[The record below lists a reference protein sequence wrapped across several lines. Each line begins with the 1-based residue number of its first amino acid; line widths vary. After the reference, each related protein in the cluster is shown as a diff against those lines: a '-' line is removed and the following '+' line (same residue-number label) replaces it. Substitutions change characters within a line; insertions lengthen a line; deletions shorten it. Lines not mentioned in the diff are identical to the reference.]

1 MRRQGKNSAPTSLL
15 DATMANARRHLS
27 PALPSKAEDP
37 LSLVYRL
44 PLPGN
49 RELERRV
56 TVLDFPYSA
65 PFSIRRV
72 YWLHDLDPAEVR
84 GHHAHRKLEQL
95 MVAVSGSIEIELDNG
110 RDRRIEVL
118 DNATE
123 ALYVPPLIWRRI
135 RAQEPHAALLV
146 FASASFSEADYIR
159 DYDRF
164 VQLVMAPVA

>member
-1 MRRQGKNSAPTSLL
+1 MSRQLRDRRQTSLP
-15 DATMANARRHLS
+15 DTTMANTRRHLS
-27 PALPSKAEDP
+27 LATPVEAEDP
-37 LSLVYRL
+37 LSCVYRF

-65 PFSIRRV
+65 PFPIRRV
-72 YWLHDLDPAEVR
+72 YWLHNLDPTEIR

-110 RDRRIEVL
+110 RERRVEVL
-118 DNATE
+118 DDATE
-123 ALYVPPLIWRRI
+123 ALYVPPLVWRRI
-135 RAQEPHAALLV
+135 RAREPHAALVV

-159 DYDRF
+159 DYDKF
-164 VQLVMAPVA
+164 VQFVSNHVA

>member
-1 MRRQGKNSAPTSLL
+1 MASSRRNLSL
-15 DATMANARRHLS
+15 T
-27 PALPSKAEDP
+27 LPVEAEDP
-37 LSLVYRL
+37 LSSVYRL
-44 PLPGN
+44 RLPGN

-56 TVLDFPYSA
+56 TVLDFPHSA
-65 PFSIRRV
+65 PFPVRRV

-110 RDRRIEVL
+110 RERRLEVL
-118 DNATE
+118 DDATE

-135 RAQEPHAALLV
+135 RAREPHAALVV

-159 DYDRF
+159 DYDKF
-164 VQLVMAPVA
+164 VQVVSNPVV